1 MWANKLFYIQWI
13 LEPGKIS
20 PMTVRNNG
28 FPFCPSAASN
38 IPFEMTFPIFRG
50 SRISARLSILVQSIL
65 QVYNKVQH
73 QQLFPVLL
81 NLNLL

>member
-1 MWANKLFYIQWI
+1 MWANKLSYIQWI
-13 LEPGKIS
+13 LELGKIS

-50 SRISARLSILVQSIL
+50 SRLVQTINTCPINSSGL
-65 QVYNKVQH
+65 
-73 QQLFPVLL
+73 
-81 NLNLL
+81 